1 MEERSQFELC
11 MEKLAQAF
19 ETAGQ
24 VIAAELIPVVKKF
37 QTIAD
42 GFLAS
47 LCYNQKVVHL
57 AYHAKTKRKRKK
69 NLKRMRK
76 EAVKYLEQHN
86 RDAQP

>member
-19 ETAGQ
+19 EAAGQ
-24 VIAAELIPVVKKF
+24 VIAAALIPVVKKF
-37 QTIAD
+37 QIIAD
-42 GFLAS
+42 GLLAS

-57 AYHAKTKRKRKK
+57 AYHAKTNRKRKK

-76 EAVKYLEQHN
+76 EAVKHLEQYN
-86 RDAQP
+86 RNAQP